1 MTKYHIIRN
10 HEAPGD
16 IVSLS
21 VIFTNKSRH
30 FLSLKMK
37 QVAEDITVKLIGF
50 TYVQGL
56 RPNCTVQHKPI
67 STRIH
72 VILKRKHSRPNN
84 LQDTEL
90 SNH

>member
-50 TYVQGL
+50 TYAQGL
-56 RPNCTVQHKPI
+56 RLNRTVEYKPI
-67 STRIH
+67 SNRIQ
-72 VILKRKHSRPNN
+72 VN
-84 LQDTEL
+84 LNGNIPD
-90 SNH
+90 